1 MNTSLFAS
9 PLPQAVRINEVV
21 TRDGFQSEDRFVPTE
36 DKVAMINRLSNLGLN
51 KIEVTSFVSPKAIP
65 NLSDA
70 AEVMQQITRHPE
82 VTYVAL
88 IPNEKGAARAV
99 ESQVDEVNL
108 VMSLSEDHNLSN
120 MRMTCAESL
129 AQFER
134 IVQQLSGSGI
144 HINGSLATS
153 FGCPFAGLQPQQKA
167 LDMVARYLDS
177 GIETITIA
185 DTTGMAGPKQVF
197 ELCQALRQRYP
208 NVDFTLHLHNTRG
221 MGLANVMAGL
231 AAGIDQYDASL
242 GGLGGCP
249 YAPGATGNIC
259 TEDLVQMLDMMAVE
273 THVDLNG
280 LIDLARTLPTLV
292 GHDTPGQVSKAG
304 RCTETRPLS
313 ANLQALKEAKLSQQ
327 SV

>member
-1 MNTSLFAS
+1 MNISLFAS
-9 PLPQAVRINEVV
+9 PLPQAVRVNEVV
-21 TRDGFQSEDRFVPTE
+21 TRDGFQSEDRFVPTT
-36 DKVAMINRLSNLGLN
+36 DKVAMIDRLSNLGLH

-70 AEVMQQITRHPE
+70 AEVMQQITRNPA

-134 IVQQLSGSGI
+134 IVQQLSGTGI
-144 HINGSLATS
+144 RINGSLATS

-197 ELCQALRQRYP
+197 ELCHDLRQRYP
-208 NVDFTLHLHNTRG
+208 SVDFTLHLHNTRG

-259 TEDLVQMLDMMAVE
+259 TEDLVQMIETLAVD

-280 LIDLARTLPTLV
+280 LVELSRTLPALV
-292 GHDTPGQVSKAG
+292 GHETPGQVSKAG
-304 RCTETRPLS
+304 LCDETRPLS
-313 ANLQALKEAKLSQQ
+313 ANLQALKEAKLSPHPI
-327 SV
+327 